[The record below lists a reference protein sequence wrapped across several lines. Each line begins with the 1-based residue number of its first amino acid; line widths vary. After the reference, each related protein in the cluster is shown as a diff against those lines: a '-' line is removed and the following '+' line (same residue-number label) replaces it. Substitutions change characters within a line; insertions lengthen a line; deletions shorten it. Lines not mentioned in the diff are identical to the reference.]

1 MKHSVRLTLCT
12 VLALLLVLSAFC
24 SCGTGSQP
32 DAATTSGGGE
42 ATGPADPS
50 VSGTAETEGETTG
63 TEPGTETGTETGTS
77 GEAPLLSVVSGGSSR
92 YQLIYTQDTPTAT
105 VMSAFL
111 KLVNSATGC
120 LLDFAEDTDQPASD
134 DSYEILIGDTNRP
147 ESQRAK
153 AELQSGEY
161 LMCVDGRKIVLI
173 GSDTYSLSLA
183 VTEFYTAALKG
194 TSLSV
199 CSDYRQKGK
208 VSWGNAEYPIAVTEQ
223 KNTEIVV
230 YDLAKGGLTED
241 NVIRRFPTQGFGAA
255 DTRLRELNGKRVVL
269 AAGGF
274 HAFLYDY
281 ETGETLWSYVGNLI
295 WNAHAMELL
304 PNGVIA
310 VAGSTG
316 NNLTFFDSADPAN
329 TSPLR
334 LEFEDAHGAVWDPT
348 HEVLWVCG
356 KNVMKSYRVTLTGG
370 TIHATEQQSLTIPE
384 SGAHDLQ
391 PVYGTPGSY
400 WVTTSSGVY
409 VFDSNTG
416 RFSAIP
422 ASARLGLKAV
432 KGIGSFPDGCI
443 VQTIADGSYESWN
456 TATVHFYRYNETLKI
471 YIMTDF
477 VSPTDAAFYKVRAW
491 FASYS

>member
-1 MKHSVRLTLCT
+1 MKRSVRLTVCA

-24 SCGTGSQP
+24 SCRAGSQP
-32 DAATTSGGGE
+32 GAETTSGGEE
-42 ATGPADPS
+42 ATEPVDSSA
-50 VSGTAETEGETTG
+50 SGTPETEGETTG
-63 TEPGTETGTETGTS
+63 AETETTVEKP
-77 GEAPLLSVVSGGSSR
+77 PLQVVSGGKSR
-92 YQLIYTQDTPTAT
+92 YQVIYTQDTPTAT

-111 KLVNSATGC
+111 KLVNSVTGC
-120 LLDFAEDTDQPASD
+120 LLEFAEDTEQPVSD

-147 ESQRAK
+147 ESLRAK

-161 LMCVDGRKIVLI
+161 LMRVDGKKIVLV
-173 GSDTYSLSLA
+173 GADTYALSLA
-183 VTEFYTAALKG
+183 VAEFYTAALNG

-199 CSDYRQKGK
+199 GAEYSQKGK
-208 VSWGNAEYPIAVTEQ
+208 VSWENAEYPIAVTEQ
-223 KNTEIVV
+223 KNTEIIV
-230 YDLAKGGLTED
+230 YDLARGGLTED

-255 DTRLRELNGKRVVL
+255 DTRLRELNGRRVVL

-281 ETGETLWSYVGNLI
+281 ETGAPLWSYVGNLI

-304 PNGVIA
+304 PNGVLA

-316 NNLTFFDSADPAN
+316 NNLTFFNSADPGN

-334 LEFEDAHGAVWDPT
+334 LEFADAHGAVWDPA

-370 TIHATEQQSLTIPE
+370 TISVTEQQSLTIPE

-416 RFSAIP
+416 RFAAIP
-422 ASARLGLKAV
+422 ASDKLGLKAV

-456 TATVHFYRYNETLKI
+456 TATVHFYRYNETLDL

-477 VSPTDAAFYKVRAW
+477 VSPTGAAFYKVRAW